1 LARARTG
8 TTAIAAFCYSVSCLR
23 AGSESRKSKRDTS
36 DGAGEKWWRHARG
49 GEKEGKVGA
58 ESGRDDG
65 GGLLR
70 GVRDVREHA
79 RRWRLGSKVWVTV
92 NRQYRLM
99 ESRTMNGKI
108 KRGRLLLS
116 FFIVL

>member
-1 LARARTG
+1 
-8 TTAIAAFCYSVSCLR
+8 
-23 AGSESRKSKRDTS
+23 
-36 DGAGEKWWRHARG
+36 
-49 GEKEGKVGA
+49 
-58 ESGRDDG
+58 
-65 GGLLR
+65 
-70 GVRDVREHA
+70 
-79 RRWRLGSKVWVTV
+79 V